1 MKAYKSIRIVEN
13 TSTEMS
19 VSTIINKPTMSWAD
33 VVKNTPVQPEYVS
46 TVKGLKNLPFKYYD
60 DNNTAKL
67 VNHHNIMRECGGGF
81 DEGVD
86 EGFDGECGECDGG
99 FCDYDE
105 NYTYKLYL
113 GCDEY
118 EVSVYAGSESGG
130 EWGGG
135 EWDEGEWD
143 EGEWDGGLDSDASDG
158 GSYDGWR

>member
-19 VSTIINKPTMSWAD
+19 VSTIINKPTMSWVD

-67 VNHHNIMRECGGGF
+67 VNHHNIMRECDG
-81 DEGVD
+81 
-86 EGFDGECGECDGG
+86 GFDGECGGFDGECGG

-113 GCDEY
+113 GCDDY
-118 EVSVYAGSESGG
+118 EVSVCAGSESGG
-130 EWGGG
+130 EWDGGEGGG

-143 EGEWDGGLDSDASDG
+143 GGWDSDASYDG

>member
-143 EGEWDGGLDSDASDG
+143 GGLDSDASDG

>member
-1 MKAYKSIRIVEN
+1 VEN

>member
-19 VSTIINKPTMSWAD
+19 VSTIINKPTMSWVD
-33 VVKNTPVQPEYVS
+33 VVKNTPVQHEYVS
-46 TVKGLKNLPFKYYD
+46 TVKGLKNLPLKYYD

-67 VNHHNIMRECGGGF
+67 VNHHNIMRECDGGF
-81 DEGVD
+81 DGGFDGGVD
-86 EGFDGECGECDGG
+86 EGFDGECGG

-118 EVSVYAGSESGG
+118 EVSVCAGSESGG
-130 EWGGG
+130 EWDGG
-135 EWDEGEWD
+135 ESGGEWD
-143 EGEWDGGLDSDASDG
+143 EGEWDGGWDSDASYDG